1 MASKVFGEQE
11 STFDIQAMV
20 DRVNTMQPLTKE
32 ELTNPE
38 AELSLLGIMINSFD
52 EIEKGL
58 IFVNA
63 DLFSEKLNRD
73 IYESIMK
80 VKNDGGQPDMVTVS
94 MGKDHDFIMRVSDA
108 CTAGTSSSNFDYFLI
123 LLSQALFVRNS
134 SRALISF
141 RKAILDKREDV
152 FDLKAELERIGDKL
166 SRGLLNLKPERNIDE
181 DFKSALQYRDEKVT
195 GINGLDSVLSM
206 TPKGSF
212 VITAARPSV
221 GKTIFAIQ
229 SCLNLAKLG
238 KKVLFFSFEQ
248 PRTVIIRR
256 FLANIIGVENR
267 ELVDYRG
274 NYHKDV
280 PMAWDYFKSLG
291 IIIDEGQAGN
301 KTVGY
306 VKSKIKHHQPDIAI
320 IDYLTIMN
328 GNDNVTIRE
337 RISDISTGLK
347 EIAKYEGTTINC
359 LAQINRGAVK
369 ESRKPRLDDLKETG
383 KIEEDA
389 DVVIFL
395 HNPEPLEES
404 LCPCGLEL
412 LVSKNREGRTTTMSK
427 DILIDRSTF
436 RIWNVADTY
445 PKLRYEPEIEP
456 LPF

>member
-1 MASKVFGEQE
+1 MAKVFGEQE
-11 STFDIQAMV
+11 IGFDIQAMV

-32 ELTNPE
+32 ELSDPVS
-38 AELSLLGIMINSFD
+38 ELSTLGIMINFFD
-52 EIEKGL
+52 QIEKDL

-63 DLFSEKLNRD
+63 DLFSDKLNRE

-80 VKNDGGQPDMVTVS
+80 VKQDGGQPDIITVT
-94 MGKDHDFIMRVSDA
+94 MGKEKEFMIRVSDA
-108 CTAGTSSSNFDYFLI
+108 CNSGTSSANFHYFLI
-123 LLSQALFVRNS
+123 LLSQALFLRNS
-134 SRALISF
+134 SRAVISY
-141 RKAILDKREDV
+141 RRAILEKREDV
-152 FDLKAELERIGDKL
+152 FDLKAEFERINDKL
-166 SRGLLNLKPERNIDE
+166 SRGLLNMKPEKNIDE
-181 DFKSALQYRDEKVT
+181 DFITALQYRDEKVT
-195 GINGLDSVLSM
+195 GLNGLDRVLSM

-212 VITAARPSV
+212 IITAARPSV

-229 SCLNLAKLG
+229 SCINLAKLG

-267 ELVDYRG
+267 ELVDFRG
-274 NYHKDV
+274 NYHRDV

-328 GNDNVTIRE
+328 GDDKVTIRE

-359 LAQINRGAVK
+359 LAQINRGSVK
-369 ESRKPRLDDLKETG
+369 ESRRPRLDDLKETG

-404 LCPCGLEL
+404 ECPCGLEL
-412 LVSKNREGRTTTMSK
+412 LVSKNREGMTTILSK
-427 DILIDRSTF
+427 EILIDRSKF
-436 RIWNVADTY
+436 RIWNNADVY
-445 PKLRYEPEIEP
+445 PKLRYEPETNN